1 VLFRNTRSAMSGF
14 PIRKAHLIPIMAPK
28 DHTLWIKRL
37 TNEFARDMEPG
48 DTPDGQQ
55 FWFAEDPRVQWL
67 TAAMKELFPE
77 KVLLICNSKEKV
89 LALEEVLARHTN
101 LKTGVFHEDLSIV
114 QRDRN
119 AAWFSEPDGAQ
130 LLLCSEIGSEGRNF
144 QFAHHLILF
153 DLPLHPELLEQR
165 IGRLD
170 RIGQT
175 EDIHIHIPYL
185 NQSPQQM
192 LVSWFHEGL
201 NAFEENLEGGNEI
214 SKLFSGRLL
223 NIIETHLFGDACPEL
238 DALISETSI
247 FKKELQKRLADGRD
261 RLLEMNSFR
270 PKSAKKLVKQIQAED
285 NDKSLEKY
293 LTKVFAHFDVEMEDL
308 AARTYF
314 LQPASEIT
322 ETFPSIPQEGIPVTF
337 DRKRALS
344 REDISFI
351 SWDHPMATGSIDMVL
366 SSGTG
371 SASFGVL
378 RGTNSPGILLEL
390 LFVLETMSGQSI
402 YVDRFLPN
410 TPLRIVVDH
419 TGNDVTER
427 YSVELF
433 DKRLIP
439 GSIEILLDNEML
451 VDTIVPN
458 MISAATKI
466 AEVQSAKERTK
477 GLKRM
482 NLTLNHEIDRLRILQ
497 KKNKNIRPEEIQTA
511 LNEQITL
518 ETLIKNARV
527 RMDAIQ
533 LILKE

>member
-1 VLFRNTRSAMSGF
+1 
-14 PIRKAHLIPIMAPK
+14 
-28 DHTLWIKRL
+28 
-37 TNEFARDMEPG
+37 
-48 DTPDGQQ
+48 
-55 FWFAEDPRVQWL
+55 
-67 TAAMKELFPE
+67 
-77 KVLLICNSKEKV
+77 
-89 LALEEVLARHTN
+89 
-101 LKTGVFHEDLSIV
+101 
-114 QRDRN
+114 
-119 AAWFSEPDGAQ
+119 
-130 LLLCSEIGSEGRNF
+130 
-144 QFAHHLILF
+144 
-153 DLPLHPELLEQR
+153 
-165 IGRLD
+165 
-170 RIGQT
+170 
-175 EDIHIHIPYL
+175 
-185 NQSPQQM
+185 
-192 LVSWFHEGL
+192 
-201 NAFEENLEGGNEI
+201 
-214 SKLFSGRLL
+214 
-223 NIIETHLFGDACPEL
+223 
-238 DALISETSI
+238 
-247 FKKELQKRLADGRD
+247 
-261 RLLEMNSFR
+261 
-270 PKSAKKLVKQIQAED
+270 
-285 NDKSLEKY
+285 
-293 LTKVFAHFDVEMEDL
+293 
-308 AARTYF
+308 
-314 LQPASEIT
+314 
-322 ETFPSIPQEGIPVTF
+322 
-337 DRKRALS
+337 
-344 REDISFI
+344 
-351 SWDHPMATGSIDMVL
+351 MATGSIDMVL

-419 TGNDVTER
+419 NGNEVTDR